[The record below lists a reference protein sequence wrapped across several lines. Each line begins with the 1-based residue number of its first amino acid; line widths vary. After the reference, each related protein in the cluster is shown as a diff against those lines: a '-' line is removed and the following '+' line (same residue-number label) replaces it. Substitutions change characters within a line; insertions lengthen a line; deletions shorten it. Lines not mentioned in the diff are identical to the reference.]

1 MIEIEGVKIGPDE
14 PCRFIAE
21 VSNNHNGEQT
31 RAAALV
37 EAAVLAGADFVKFQA
52 FTVDELVALRG
63 NGPAPDPWGSQGW
76 RMAALYHKAKT
87 PLEWLPALF
96 ALTRGLGAVPFASVF
111 GPDSLAAVLELEPP
125 CLKIAALDEHAEDDA
140 FADKIAAVGLPVILS
155 TRHILRNVRADV
167 SLHCPEGYPQDPD
180 DIDLY
185 CFPYPHD
192 GLSYHGTDWSVPV
205 AAAVAGAQ
213 IVEVHFQLDDEPS
226 ELEANVSLTA
236 SDFRRMVDAARA
248 AGR

>member
-1 MIEIEGVKIGPDE
+1 MIEIEGVKIGRDF

-21 VSNNHNGEQT
+21 ISNNHNGEQT

-87 PLEWLPALF
+87 PLEWLPTLF

-111 GPDSLAAVLELEPP
+111 GPESLAAVLALDAPA
-125 CLKIAALDEHAEDDA
+125 LKVAALDVGTDFVDEVRQCDEVLIASTHGTERLGW
-140 FADKIAAVGLPVILS
+140 ADL
-155 TRHILRNVRADV
+155 T
-167 SLHCPEGYPQDPD
+167 LHCPEGYPQNPNE
-180 DIDLY
+180 IDHDN
-185 CFPYPHD
+185 FGTTFD
-192 GLSYHGTDWSVPV
+192 GLSYHGTSMIPPLT
-205 AAAVAGAQ
+205 AALHGAQ
-213 IVEVHFQLDDEPS
+213 LIECHFQLEAEPS
-226 ELEANVSLTA
+226 ELEANVSLDELT
-236 SDFRRMVDAARA
+236 FRRMVDACREQ
-248 AGR
+248 RR